1 MNEKKFDVLSISISI
16 AALLFSFFTFFTV
29 ESIAVAVISLVL
41 SYRRREKYRTK
52 IAVVISILAIVLA
65 LVFFAILC
73 HISILS
79 GKPAINYWLINLIF

>member
-1 MNEKKFDVLSISISI
+1 MYDKKFDIVSIAVSVV
-16 AALLFSFFTFFTV
+16 AALLSFFTFFTV
-29 ESIAVAVISLVL
+29 ESIAVAVTALVL

-79 GKPAINYWLINLIF
+79 GNPAINYWLIELLF